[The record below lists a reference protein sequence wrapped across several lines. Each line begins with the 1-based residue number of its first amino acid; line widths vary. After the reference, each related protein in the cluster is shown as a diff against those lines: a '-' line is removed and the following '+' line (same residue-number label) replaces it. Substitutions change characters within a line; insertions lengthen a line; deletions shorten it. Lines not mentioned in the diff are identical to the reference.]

1 MKNVKTKIPLPPLDN
16 SKSLKLSH
24 FPTLMQAVIFRNWEA
39 VSADRIALV
48 LETSTENVLRQA
60 EKMGLSPQGNTSQW
74 IEKGYITII
83 RNNWHILPYDQLLTL
98 LGWDEDRLAFIL
110 KEDDFLDH
118 KLGYTKPYCDKV
130 LYAELTPEQEALT
143 ENIKKIMT
151 SNVRAFDSE
160 CIEEPFDFF
169 SKKEEKPVL
178 KPKTAQ
184 YSCEVTSDWALVY
197 DKKNEELSVF
207 AERFANETNEFFGIS
222 FKETSENKIV
232 LTLDDISDKE
242 EYHEICITE
251 NKIEIKA
258 AYPVGILRGLIY
270 LTDLAKGAGGMYF
283 KTATYKREP
292 QFEARYIYSY
302 CGLYSDVF
310 DVDTK
315 VSFPDELLYEY
326 SKAGVNGIWAQAILY
341 TLSEF
346 PFDPSLSAGYEKR
359 RKTVKDLV
367 ARAKKYG
374 IKVYLYINEPRAMPL
389 SFYEAFPEMK
399 GSVVGDYAAMCTTH
413 SPEVLEYLGNALK
426 DLCTA
431 IPDLG
436 GFFTI
441 TMAENLTNCYSR
453 GSDGEICEH
462 CKKRTPYEIV
472 AEVNNTIATAVHSIN
487 PKMKVIAT
495 TWAWDELK
503 MGTNNKDC
511 IRLLNADIVLMCIS
525 ENAYEFE
532 IGGYKGRVSD
542 YSISIPGPS
551 QKSKTVWN
559 IAKENGLK
567 TGAKVQI
574 NNSWEC
580 STVPYLPV
588 YGLIIEHLQNLSRE
602 GVSDLMLSWTL
613 GGYPAP
619 NIKIASAGFFKD
631 INSDNEIDY
640 GSTFKSLYGDDS
652 ELVKKATDCFCEGF
666 REFPFHIKTLYR
678 GPQNGGSAN
687 LLYDEPSG
695 FGATMTCYAFDD
707 LDLWRYEYP
716 EDVFENQFR
725 LVCEKWEKGLELIK
739 DMKPCEFKDMAYAG
753 YSLFKSSH
761 NQIKFVMARN
771 AGNKEVMLETAKS
784 ELEMATMV
792 YRIMLK
798 NASLGYE
805 AANHYY
811 YSRNNLMEKI
821 VNCDYIIRKLSE

>member
-1 MKNVKTKIPLPPLDN
+1 MKNVKTKIPLPPIDD
-16 SKSLKLSH
+16 SASLKLSH

-39 VSADRIALV
+39 VSAERIALV
-48 LETSTENVLRQA
+48 LETSTENVVRQA
-60 EKMGLSPQGNTSQW
+60 EKMGLPPQSDTSQW

-130 LYAELTPEQEALT
+130 VYAELTPEQEALT

-151 SNVRAFDSE
+151 SNVRAFDAE
-160 CIEEPFDFF
+160 YAEDPFDFF
-169 SKKEEKPVL
+169 SKKEEKLIL
-178 KPKTAQ
+178 KEKAPE
-184 YSCEVTSDWALVY
+184 YGCEVTLDWALVY
-197 DKKNEELSVF
+197 DKSNEELSVF
-207 AERFANETNEFFGIS
+207 AERFADETNEFFGIS
-222 FKETSENKIV
+222 FKEASDKKIV
-232 LTLDDISDKE
+232 LTLDDISEKE
-242 EYHEICITE
+242 EYHEIYITK

-270 LTDLAKGAGGMYF
+270 LTDLAKGTGGMYF

-326 SKAGVNGIWAQAILY
+326 SKVGVNGIWAQAILY
-341 TLSEF
+341 TLAKF
-346 PFDPSLSAGYEKR
+346 PFDPSLSSGYENR
-359 RKTVKDLV
+359 RERLKDLV
-367 ARAKKYG
+367 KRAKRYG

-389 SFYEAFPEMK
+389 SFFENYPHMK
-399 GSVVGDYAAMCTTH
+399 GTVIGDYAAMCTTQA
-413 SPEVLEYLGNALK
+413 PEVLEYLESALK
-426 DLCTA
+426 DLCSA
-431 IPDLG
+431 VPDLG

-441 TMAENLTNCYSR
+441 TMAENLTHCYSR
-453 GSDGEICEH
+453 GGDAPICKH
-462 CKKRTPYEIV
+462 CLNHPPYEIV
-472 AEVNNTIATAVHSIN
+472 AKVNNTIATAVHSVN

-495 TWAWDELK
+495 TWSWNDER

-511 IRLLNADIVLMCIS
+511 IKLLNDDIVLMCIS

-532 IGGYKGRVSD
+532 IGGYKGKVAD

-551 QKSKTVWN
+551 KKSKNVWN

-588 YGLIIEHLQNLSRE
+588 YGLITEHLQNLSRE

-619 NIKIASAGFFKD
+619 NIKIASAGFFKE
-631 INSDNEIDY
+631 SGKETDY
-640 GSTFKSLYGDDS
+640 DSVFKSLYGDDS

-666 REFPFHIKTLYR
+666 REFPFHVKTLYR
-678 GPQNGGSAN
+678 GPQNAGSAN

-725 LVCEKWEKGLELIK
+725 LVCEKWEKGLALIK
-739 DMKPCEFKDMAYAG
+739 DMEPCEFKDMAYAG

-771 AGNKEVMLETAKS
+771 SGDKATMLEAAKS

-821 VNCDYIIRKLSE
+821 INCDYIIRKFSE

>member
-1 MKNVKTKIPLPPLDN
+1 LDD
-16 SKSLKLSH
+16 SALLKLSH

-39 VSADRIALV
+39 VSAERIALV
-48 LETSTENVLRQA
+48 LETSTENVIRQA
-60 EKMGLSPQGNTSQW
+60 EKMSLPPQGDTSAW

-110 KEDDFLDH
+110 KEDDFLNH

-130 LYAELTPEQEALT
+130 LYTELTPEQEAMT
-143 ENIKKIMT
+143 ENIKNIMM

-160 CIEEPFDFF
+160 CTEEPFDFF
-169 SKKEEKPVL
+169 SKKEAKPVL
-178 KPKTAQ
+178 KPKAPQ
-184 YSCEVTSDWALVY
+184 HNCEVTSDWALVY
-197 DKKNEELSVF
+197 DKSNEDLSVF
-207 AERFANETNEFFGIS
+207 AKRFSNEINEFFGIT
-222 FKETSENKIV
+222 FKETAENKIA
-232 LTLDDISDKE
+232 LTLDNISDKE
-242 EYHEICITE
+242 EYHEIYIKE
-251 NKIEIKA
+251 NNIEIKA

-310 DVDTK
+310 DVDTR

-326 SKAGVNGIWAQAILY
+326 SKVGVNGIWVQGILY
-341 TLSEF
+341 TLAKF
-346 PFDPSLSAGYEKR
+346 PFDPSLSKGYEQR
-359 RKTVKDLV
+359 RERLKDLI

-389 SFYEAFPEMK
+389 SFFDKHPEMK
-399 GSVVGDYAAMCTTH
+399 GTIRGDFAALCTTA
-413 SPEVLEYLGNALK
+413 SPAVLEYLHDALK
-426 DLCTA
+426 DLCTYV
-431 IPDLG
+431 PDLG

-441 TMAENLTNCYSR
+441 TMAENLTNCYSYNTDIGR
-453 GSDGEICEH
+453 CEH
-462 CKKRTPYEIV
+462 CKNRTPAEIV
-472 AEVNNTIATAVHSIN
+472 AEINNTIAKAVHSAN
-487 PKMKVIAT
+487 PNIKVIAT
-495 TWAWDELK
+495 TWAWKDHIMSKNGE
-503 MGTNNKDC
+503 DC
-511 IRLLNADIVLMCIS
+511 IRRLNDDIVLMCVS
-525 ENAYEFE
+525 ENALKYE
-532 IGGYKGRVSD
+532 IGGYKSEIID
-542 YSISIPGPS
+542 YSISLPGPS
-551 QKSKTVWN
+551 EMSRSMWN
-559 IAKENGLK
+559 IAKDCGLK

-588 YGLIIEHLQNLSRE
+588 YGLIIEHLQNLNRE
-602 GVSDLMLSWTL
+602 GVNDLMLSWTL
-613 GGYPAP
+613 GGYPSP

-631 INSDNEIDY
+631 INSDTEIDY
-640 GSTFKSLYGDDS
+640 DSAFNSLYGDESD
-652 ELVKKATDCFCEGF
+652 LVKKATDLFCDGF
-666 REFPFHIKTLYR
+666 REFPFHVKTLYR

-725 LVCEKWEKGLELIK
+725 LLCEKWEKGLDLIK

-771 AGNKEVMLETAKS
+771 AGDKQTMLSCAKS